1 MAAGRTVHAGEDDTS
16 RLLVPRKE
24 FVDPRKVASLTRER
38 NSAPQNSTRSVPFRG
53 AHKDQEEEVGDIPR
67 EIESKEVDPSR
78 ERAWV

>member
-24 FVDPRKVASLTRER
+24 FVDPRKVASLTRKR
-38 NSAPQNSTRSVPFRG
+38 NSAPQNSTRSVPFPG
-53 AHKDQEEEVGDIPR
+53 AHKNQEEEVGLVPR